1 MDPLVLSNGLLW
13 LLVIALAVTVLAL
26 ARQVGILHERIAPA
40 GALMLGSSLGVG
52 DPAPELSLA
61 SLTGGDVQV
70 GGVREDG
77 RSTLLFFLSPIC
89 PVCDTLLPVLRS
101 VRKGES
107 KWLDVVLASDGDE
120 PEHRAFLD
128 AKNLE
133 AFPYLLSRDLG
144 IRFEVAKL
152 PYAALIDEAGILRG
166 KGLVNSREHLES
178 LFEAMER
185 GVPSIAEFMK
195 KETRDDLRV
204 A

>member
-1 MDPLVLSNGLLW
+1 MDPLVLSNALLW
-13 LLVIALAVTVLAL
+13 LLVIALGATVLAL

-52 DPAPELSLA
+52 DPAPELRLA
-61 SLTGGDVQV
+61 SLTGDDVQV
-70 GGVREDG
+70 GGAREDG

-101 VRKGES
+101 MRKGES
-107 KWLDVVLASDGDE
+107 KWLDVVLASDGEE
-120 PEHRAFLD
+120 PEHRAFVD

-133 AFPYLLSRDLG
+133 TFPYLLSRDLG
-144 IRFEVAKL
+144 LRFEVAKL

-185 GVPSIAEFMK
+185 GVPSIAEFMD
-195 KETRDDLRV
+195 KENRDDLRV